1 MSEPERGA
9 GGGAERGASRRDS
22 LTAFLTSGPALIGAF
37 AALITAITGLI
48 IGLNQIGVIG
58 GDNGD
63 ADDGATPAATDTPPT
78 TTEEATGAAAYF
90 RPMTSPLGRV
100 YFEDETMLVTATT
113 PNRPLVRPADL
124 EEPLRDVRMSV
135 RARWVSGARSYGAGL
150 ICRYENANNY
160 YLLAVFSGGGY
171 NVVKYTGGKPRSL
184 ARESPESSDESD
196 DEDDVE
202 ARCVGDDPTSLTLI
216 VDGDEVAT
224 VQDPDGIESGVVGVR
239 VGTDEARVTVGF
251 EDFVLRSL

>member
-1 MSEPERGA
+1 MSEPEPGGDGRA
-9 GGGAERGASRRDS
+9 DRGGGNRSS

-48 IGLNQIGVIG
+48 IGLNEIGVIG
-58 GDNGD
+58 GDNGETT
-63 ADDGATPAATDTPPT
+63 ADT
-78 TTEEATGAAAYF
+78 TTAEDDTTTTGAAAYF
-90 RPMTSPLGRV
+90 KPMTSHLGRV
-100 YFEDETMLVTATT
+100 YFDGATMLVTAKE
-113 PNRPLVRPADL
+113 PNRPLVWPADI

-135 RARWVSGARSYGAGL
+135 RARWVSGAPSYGAGL
-150 ICRYENANNY
+150 ICRYENPNNY

-171 NVVKYTGGKPRSL
+171 NVVRYTGGKPRSL
-184 ARESPESSDESD
+184 DRESPESSDDSD
-196 DEDDVE
+196 DEDDIE

-224 VQDPDGIESGVVGVR
+224 VQDQDGIESGIVGIR

-251 EDFVLRSL
+251 DDFVLRSL

>member
-1 MSEPERGA
+1 MPEPEDTA
-9 GGGAERGASRRDS
+9 EGGAERDASRRGS

-48 IGLNQIGVIG
+48 VGLNQIGVIG
-58 GDNGD
+58 GDDDDSGSETEA
-63 ADDGATPAATDTPPT
+63 ADT
-78 TTEEATGAAAYF
+78 TTTGAAAYF
-90 RPMTSPLGRV
+90 SPTTSPLGRL
-100 YFEDETMLVTATT
+100 YFDGETMLVTATT

-124 EEPLRDVRMSV
+124 EEPLGDVRMSV

-160 YLLAVFSGGGY
+160 YLLAVFSGGGF
-171 NVVKYTGGKPRSL
+171 NVVRYRNGKPTSL
-184 ARESPESSDESD
+184 ARGGPEGGESD
-196 DEDDVE
+196 DDDEVE
-202 ARCVGDDPTSLTLI
+202 ARCVGSDPTNLTLI

-224 VQDPDGIESGVVGVR
+224 VQDPDGIESGVIGVR

-251 EDFVLRSL
+251 DEFVLRSL